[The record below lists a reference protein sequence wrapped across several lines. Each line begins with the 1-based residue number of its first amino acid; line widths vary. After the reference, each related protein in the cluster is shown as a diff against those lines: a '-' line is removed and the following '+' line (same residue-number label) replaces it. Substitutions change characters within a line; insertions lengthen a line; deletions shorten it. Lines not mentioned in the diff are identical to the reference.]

1 MPQTVL
7 VTGATGYIAKHIVA
21 GLLNRGY
28 HVVGSARSA
37 SSHAQI
43 RDAVTPVLDDTSDLD
58 TRLRTVALDL
68 GSDEGWTAAMQGVD
82 VLMHTASPF
91 PLEQPKDPQ
100 EVIRPAVD
108 GALRALRAAHA
119 AGIKRVIFT
128 SSTVAVATGDL
139 KPGKT
144 AFDEE
149 DWSDVNHSE
158 ATPYAQ
164 SKTLAEQAAWDF
176 VKSDAPEM
184 ELTVINP
191 GFVLGAPLDGNY
203 GTSIKVIERILAAKD
218 PMLPKFGF
226 SSVDVRDI
234 AEMHIRALDTP
245 ESIGERII
253 GVNRFMWFSEMAK
266 AIAEEYPERKISTR
280 EAPNFIVRILALFDP
295 AIRTIVPSLG
305 KEHRASNAK
314 AQSMLG
320 IEFRDMRTATKETAR
335 YLVDN
340 NLA

>member
-21 GLLNRGY
+21 GLLNRGCT
-28 HVVGSARSA
+28 VVGSARTA
-37 SSHAQI
+37 DSHNQI
-43 RDAVTPVLDDTSDLD
+43 RDAVTTVLEDLSGLD
-58 TRLRTVALDL
+58 KRLRTVALDL
-68 GSDEGWTAAMQGVD
+68 NSDEGWTEAMAGID

-91 PLEQPKDPQ
+91 PLEQPKDAE

-108 GALRALRAAHA
+108 GALRALRAAHD

-139 KPGKT
+139 KPGKV
-144 AFDEE
+144 AFDEN
-149 DWSDVNHSE
+149 DWSDINHAA

-176 VKSDAPEM
+176 VKSEAPDIEM
-184 ELTVINP
+184 TVINP

-203 GTSIKVIERILAAKD
+203 GTSVKVIDRILAAKD

-234 AEMHIRALDTP
+234 AEMHIRAMERP
-245 ESIGERII
+245 ETIGERIL
-253 GVNRFMWFSEMAK
+253 GVHEFLWFSDIAK
-266 AIAEEYPERKISTR
+266 AIAEDHPNRKISTR
-280 EAPNFIVRILALFDP
+280 EAPNFIVKLLALFDP
-295 AIRTIVPSLG
+295 AIKSVVPSLG
-305 KEHRASNAK
+305 KRQEIDNTKAK
-314 AQSMLG
+314 EMLG
-320 IEFRDMRTATKETAR
+320 IEFRDIRLAAKETAH